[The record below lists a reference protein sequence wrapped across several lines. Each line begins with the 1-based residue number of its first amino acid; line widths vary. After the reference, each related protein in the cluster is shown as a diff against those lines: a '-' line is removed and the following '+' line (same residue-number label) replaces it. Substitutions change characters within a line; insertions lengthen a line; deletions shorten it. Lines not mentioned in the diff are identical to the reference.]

1 MKHKYTML
9 FGITFGAAMALVWSV
24 VFCNMLGAG
33 GIGVGVCIGIA
44 FASVGCLLGHS
55 IDEKNDKKSMEDEEK

>member
-1 MKHKYTML
+1 
-9 FGITFGAAMALVWSV
+9 MALVWSV

-44 FASVGCLLGHS
+44 FASVGCLLWHS
-55 IDEKNDKKSMEDEEK
+55 IDEKNDKKSMEDE